1 MCKMKI
7 NIKAKT
13 ASASSAIGK
22 IVAAR
27 YVGRGFRCTASMQSR
42 YVARRHRATYLVT
55 DTD

>member
-7 NIKAKT
+7 NLKAKT

-27 YVGRGFRCTASMQSR
+27 YVGRGLRCTASMQSR
-42 YVARRHRATYLVT
+42 YGARRLRATYLVT